1 MIFKSGRQT
10 RPRQADRQT
19 HTHIHTHTNSQR
31 ERSSKYFIKMNKK
44 CKHQSLCLCAASGSD
59 CADCS
64 GTVNDLTTE
73 QRGSWTRVR
82 ACVSFNLNYTYC
94 KNVHVTTHTLGSIFD
109 HSSHLCMCVCVCV
122 FSEGISPL
130 WNHWDWFLTRITGFY
145 WVCAYQVVSTSV
157 AKWIKNE

>member
-82 ACVSFNLNYTYC
+82 ACVSFLNYTYC

-122 FSEGISPL
+122 FWGDFPSLKSLGLVFNED
-130 WNHWDWFLTRITGFY
+130 HWVLLGLCLSSRLNKCCK
-145 WVCAYQVVSTSV
+145 V
-157 AKWIKNE
+157 N